1 MSNPYRTM
9 APSSLYI
16 HVPFCKSKC
25 LYCDFVSFAGLEIR
39 QKDYFHALR
48 NELRAQAT
56 HLANEGKLIP
66 LKSMYFGG
74 GTPSAVPAREI
85 VEVVRLVR
93 SLWGFTED
101 CEITLEAN
109 PGSADS
115 EGLRSLHEAGINR
128 LSVGLQ
134 TSNDNLLRRIGRVH
148 SLEDFLKTIHSA
160 HDAGFTNISVDLMIG
175 LPGQTIADVEA
186 SVRLLLELS
195 LKNVS
200 FYSLIIEEGTPFYNM
215 KREGRMQDLPDEDS
229 ERAMY
234 ELARRMLEDAGFYH
248 YEVSN
253 SSLRGFEGRHNLV
266 YWKGEPYAAC
276 GLAAAAYLDGIRYMN
291 TADLEDYI
299 RIYSD
304 DRSPAFAAAVET
316 DMIDDE
322 EAKLEFFLL
331 GFRMLE
337 GIDLA
342 DFSERFREELPSRI
356 QESLSRLHE
365 SGLIESLEG
374 RVKGKRERYRLTRR
388 GLDVANFVF
397 MEFV

>member
-1 MSNPYRTM
+1 MSNPYRIM

-16 HVPFCKSKC
+16 HVPFCKAKC
-25 LYCDFVSFAGLEIR
+25 LYCDFVSFAGLEVR
-39 QKDYFHALR
+39 QADYFQALR
-48 NELRAQAT
+48 NELRAQAG
-56 HLANEGKLIP
+56 HLSEEDKLVP
-66 LKSMYFGG
+66 LKSLYFGG
-74 GTPSAVPAREI
+74 GTPSAVPAEEI
-85 VEVVRLVR
+85 ARVIELVKT
-93 SLWGFTED
+93 LWGIRED

-115 EGLRSLHEAGINR
+115 EGLARLYDAGVNR

-134 TSNDNLLRRIGRVH
+134 TTNDKLLRRIGRIH
-148 SLEDFLKTIHSA
+148 NLADFLRTIEAA
-160 HDAGFTNISVDLMIG
+160 HAVGFRNISVDLMIG
-175 LPGQTIADVEA
+175 LPGQTIEDVEE
-186 SVRLLLELS
+186 SVKLLLDLS

-215 KREGRMQDLPDEDS
+215 QREGRMQDLPDEDS
-229 ERAMY
+229 ERGMY
-234 ELARRMLEDAGFYH
+234 ELARQLLEKAGFYH

-253 SSLRGFEGRHNLV
+253 SSLHGYEGQHNLV

-276 GLAAAAYLDGIRYMN
+276 GLAAAAYLDGIRYLN
-291 TADLEDYI
+291 TGNLEDYI

-304 DRSPAFAAAVET
+304 EHSAAFQAVVEKEI
-316 DMIDDE
+316 IDDE

-331 GFRMLE
+331 GFRLLE

-342 DFSERFREELPSRI
+342 DFRYRFREEPPVRV
-356 QESLSRLHE
+356 QESLARLE
-365 SGLIESLEG
+365 MEGMIESLVGE
-374 RVKGKRERYRLTRR
+374 VKEKKELYRLTRH